1 MDASQ
6 KIEHLKIQNRE
17 RQAKFYNENKAKI
30 LAKKQIEREQLKL
43 LNRVEPI
50 VIVPVSFTLEMM
62 IQILNDTIPNE
73 NTRKKYINDIKRV
86 FTLSKIHHFTG
97 SIEEYQIIKNSLAES
112 KYSISTQKGC
122 VQVILVFIEKS
133 NMIIDTKITAKYNVL
148 YEIYCIKT
156 TDQNTARKTDAD
168 HSVILYTDYMDL
180 IKNKYGID
188 SKQFLIVSIYNE
200 VTVRDDFADLVL
212 INHTSQDNNIN
223 NYLLCDND
231 KYTIVLNK
239 YKTCKVYG
247 KQTYVLSDHL
257 CLLIQN
263 YINENDIETFLFP
276 DNKSLSG
283 YITNFNKKVAV
294 IGGINTIR
302 HMIITEFLKRTDLS
316 PEQRHTQAI
325 RMCHSEATQQKY
337 KRSVSKGTVEP
348 ILLDALK

>member
-148 YEIYCIKT
+148 
-156 TDQNTARKTDAD
+156 
-168 HSVILYTDYMDL
+168 
-180 IKNKYGID
+180 
-188 SKQFLIVSIYNE
+188 
-200 VTVRDDFADLVL
+200 
-212 INHTSQDNNIN
+212 
-223 NYLLCDND
+223 
-231 KYTIVLNK
+231 
-239 YKTCKVYG
+239 
-247 KQTYVLSDHL
+247 
-257 CLLIQN
+257 
-263 YINENDIETFLFP
+263 
-276 DNKSLSG
+276 
-283 YITNFNKKVAV
+283 
-294 IGGINTIR
+294 
-302 HMIITEFLKRTDLS
+302 
-316 PEQRHTQAI
+316 
-325 RMCHSEATQQKY
+325 
-337 KRSVSKGTVEP
+337 
-348 ILLDALK
+348 